1 MGLDIQPKYMS
12 WKDEKKMEKECADK
26 YKKRM
31 LDEACLIKSLNDL
44 CKAFNDVLRNI
55 ERQDCFEEIICE
67 KYPFDLSFDEM
78 VCKVNDWCDAVVDE
92 LKGEENDSNI

>member
-26 YKKRM
+26 YKKRI
-31 LDEACLIKSLNDL
+31 LDEACFIKSMKDL
-44 CKAFNDVLRNI
+44 RKAFHDVLDDLD
-55 ERQDCFEEIICE
+55 RQTCFEEVICD

-78 VCKVNDWCDAVVDE
+78 VYKVDGWCDAVVDE
-92 LKGEENDSNI
+92 LKGEE